1 MAAAKTER
9 NAIIIARYDAGESAP
24 SIAAGL
30 NTTTRAVETVIRKAR
45 KRGLVVR
52 ANRERP
58 AILARDREIVERWNK
73 GETGTAIGA
82 HLGISKNAVDHALKR
97 ARARG
102 ERVEKHDPVLP
113 PKPKPAARNK
123 SMFGRAVS
131 QAYARKHHPQTKG
144 VSASDRAL
152 IDAWLKKRKP
162 TKCPRGYADYATQPQ
177 YIQSTSRRG
186 VQISVAP

>member
-1 MAAAKTER
+1 MTTAKTER

-24 SIAAGL
+24 SIAAAL
-30 NTTTRAVETVIRKAR
+30 NSTTRAVETVIRKAR
-45 KRGLVVR
+45 KRGLVIR

-58 AILARDREIVERWNK
+58 AILARDREIVERWNR

-82 HLGISKNAVDHALKR
+82 HLGISKNAVDHAIKR

-102 ERVEKHDPVLP
+102 EKVEKHDPVPL
-113 PKPKPAARNK
+113 KPKSARNK
-123 SMFGRAVS
+123 SAFGRAIS

-162 TKCPRGYADYATQPQ
+162 TKCPRGYADFATQPQ
-177 YIQSTSRRG
+177 YVGFTGRAGLQSLAKS
-186 VQISVAP
+186 